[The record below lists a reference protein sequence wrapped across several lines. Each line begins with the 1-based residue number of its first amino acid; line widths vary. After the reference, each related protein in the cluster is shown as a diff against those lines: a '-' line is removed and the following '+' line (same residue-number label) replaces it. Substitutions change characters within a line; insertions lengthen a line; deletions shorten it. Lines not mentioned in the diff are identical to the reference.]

1 MASNKSCKYETARM
15 PAAQPYGVLVGVRER
30 TNVERETALA
40 DEETETNLKSYLKL
54 INCNNH
60 ATARSSAC
68 ITTVELFGSTTLL
81 QKAHSVRL
89 FSCSTTRSMCLRLF
103 DGSVIILCAWAAGV
117 GLGHGTSSCS
127 HLPSHHSELA
137 GSCRCARLLSIMAS
151 SFALSA
157 SLLLC
162 QLATLTGSRWLRRR
176 GEHARAHGARAR
188 KHKTHT
194 QYAHVSVKGSG
205 TVATRARTK
214 AGRQEKSGDWGD
226 KSGAFSHQFMH
237 GGMILGA
244 DSCVIAPSCAEAER
258 SIRRMQKNSPPTR
271 RSLTTRLRNPRAASP
286 KVSSGS
292 NVSYQ
297 STSANP
303 SRARTVGS
311 ASISL
316 SSSRQPPGPP
326 AQVHVAASTLAQ
338 TPPAAAVVVA
348 ASKASNVVGT

>member
-1 MASNKSCKYETARM
+1 M
-15 PAAQPYGVLVGVRER
+15 
-30 TNVERETALA
+30 
-40 DEETETNLKSYLKL
+40 
-54 INCNNH
+54 
-60 ATARSSAC
+60 
-68 ITTVELFGSTTLL
+68 
-81 QKAHSVRL
+81 
-89 FSCSTTRSMCLRLF
+89 
-103 DGSVIILCAWAAGV
+103 
-117 GLGHGTSSCS
+117 GHGTSSCS
-127 HLPSHHSELA
+127 HLRSHHSELA

-194 QYAHVSVKGSG
+194 QHAHVSVKGSG

-316 SSSRQPPGPP
+316 SSNRQPPGPP

-338 TPPAAAVVVA
+338 TLPAAAVVVA